1 MEVDTSDPWRT
12 IDRLMGNKQTD
23 LESGAKPPT
32 QDPGESPY
40 PPSTLYKLI
49 QNEIDKQHTPKSEPT
64 KKEETLD
71 WPASPSLEDIED
83 IGDDLDILLQAA
95 ELVISTQFG
104 STSMLQRKLR
114 VGFAKAGRLMD
125 FLEAFG
131 IVSVS
136 EGSQAREVYIQ
147 PHDLNEALAHIKKVS
162 QPAIY
167 RTNQDIES
175 NGERFSPVTGTD
187 HELEAWTH
195 NTDIKQRINECKTIL
210 RNAFGRNRL
219 FDFRAFRRTPKT
231 MEFDPN
237 RFGPPLA
244 PPSREQYPA
253 FPSHGWF
260 LESRQRSYNETVT
273 RIDQKFERDCAD
285 YPRRVAVRDAKIKL
299 YKQDLSTE
307 NRKQLIIANKINAAL
322 DQFEKNFISCEPSA
336 VMQFFTFVLSASDY
350 PKAFT
355 RQFELHY
362 NRSSHLLAIDY
373 ILPTVD
379 IIPSAKSYRYTRST
393 DSIRVIE
400 RKKTEISG
408 LYRTLIAQIALRTIY
423 EICAADHRRT
433 VDTIGFNGIVHTI
446 DKATGLP
453 VCPCIISVQTS
464 VEIFNQLNL
473 AEVDPEACLKHL
485 SASVSARPDEVEPIK
500 PIIDLNMNDSRFID
514 ESDALNLLDERRNL
528 MRLNPYE
535 FEALVQ
541 NLFSKMGLDTKQT
554 RPSRDGGVDCVAFDP
569 RPVLGG
575 KIVIQAKRYKNTV
588 GVGAVRDLYGTMQ
601 NEGATKGILVTT
613 SGYGPASYEF
623 AKNKP
628 LELIDGPNLLWLLEH
643 HAGIK
648 AKIIPPDDWQDP
660 INYV

>member
-1 MEVDTSDPWRT
+1 MAVDISNPWRST
-12 IDRLMGNKQTD
+12 DGLMGNKQT
-23 LESGAKPPT
+23 EPSSAATTPT
-32 QDPGESPY
+32 RDIGESSY
-40 PPSTLYKLI
+40 SPSALYKLI
-49 QNEIDKQHTPKSEPT
+49 QNEIDKQHTSHGRPAE
-64 KKEETLD
+64 KEETLD
-71 WPASPSLEDIED
+71 WPVSPSSEDIGD

-104 STSMLQRKLR
+104 STSMLQRTIR
-114 VGFAKAGRLMD
+114 IGFAKAGRLMD
-125 FLEAFG
+125 LLEDFG
-131 IVSVS
+131 IVGVS
-136 EGSQAREVYIQ
+136 EGSQAREVRIQ
-147 PHDLNEALAHIKKVS
+147 PHELSEALAHIKKVA
-162 QPAIY
+162 QPASY
-167 RTNQDIES
+167 GTNRNIE
-175 NGERFSPVTGTD
+175 NDGERFSQVTGTD

-195 NTDIKQRINECKTIL
+195 NKAIKQRINEFKTIL

-219 FDFRAFRRTPKT
+219 FDFRTFRRIPKT
-231 MEFDPN
+231 MSYDPN
-237 RFGPPLA
+237 RFGPPLV

-260 LESRQRSYNETVT
+260 LESRQRTYNETVA

-299 YKQDLSTE
+299 YKQDLITE
-307 NRKQLIIANKINAAL
+307 NNKQLIYAREINSAL
-322 DQFEKNFISCEPSA
+322 DQFEKEFISCNTSA
-336 VMQFFTFVLSASDY
+336 VTQFFTFVLSASDY
-350 PKAFT
+350 PKGFT
-355 RQFELHY
+355 RQFELNY
-362 NRSSHLLAIDY
+362 NQSSHLLAIDY

-379 IIPSAKSYRYTRST
+379 IIPLAKSYKYTRST

-400 RKKTEISG
+400 RTRTEIVG
-408 LYRTLIAQIALRTIY
+408 LYRALIAQIALRTIY

-433 VDTIGFNGIVHTI
+433 VDTIGFNGIVQTT

-453 VCPCIISVQTS
+453 ARPCIISVQTS
-464 VEIFNQLNL
+464 VEIFNQFNL
-473 AEVDPEACLKHL
+473 AEVDPGACLKHL

-514 ESDALNLLDERRNL
+514 ESDALNILDERRNL